1 MAGGDFRTVGLRNDG
16 TVVIARDND
25 NTQDEINCW
34 KDIMA
39 VAAGWHTV
47 GLKKDG
53 TVVSVGET
61 IRENVMSVTGE
72 I

>member
-1 MAGGDFRTVGLRNDG
+1 MMEQLLLLEH
-16 TVVIARDND
+16 ND

-39 VAAGWHTV
+39 VAAGWHTSRV
-47 GLKKDG
+47 KKKM
-53 TVVSVGET
+53 EQWFLLEIT